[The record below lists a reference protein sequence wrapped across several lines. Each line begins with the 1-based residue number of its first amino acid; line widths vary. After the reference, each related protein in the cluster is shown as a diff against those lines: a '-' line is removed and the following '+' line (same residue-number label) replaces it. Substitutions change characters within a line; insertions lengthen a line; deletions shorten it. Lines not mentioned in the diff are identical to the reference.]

1 MEEWRHK
8 YYLHHLDKLNP
19 LEKEFYQT
27 LYEKMD
33 VFQAAIDERM
43 KIIAGLL
50 AECQQ
55 LSEESGI
62 PFDFSKID
70 VGIISVY
77 YPTSTS
83 DFYMKQGFS
92 EPLNKALLG
101 LFGSN
106 FSDPSSWEEDYP
118 ARTGWQ
124 PSQLGC

>member
-1 MEEWRHK
+1 MEEWRHNN
-8 YYLHHLDKLNP
+8 YLHYVDKLNP

-33 VFQAAIDERM
+33 VFQAAIGERM
-43 KIIAGLL
+43 AIIAGLL

-70 VGIISVY
+70 AGIISVY

-101 LFGSN
+101 LFGS
-106 FSDPSSWEEDYP
+106 SWEEDYP
-118 ARTGWQ
+118 TRIGWQ